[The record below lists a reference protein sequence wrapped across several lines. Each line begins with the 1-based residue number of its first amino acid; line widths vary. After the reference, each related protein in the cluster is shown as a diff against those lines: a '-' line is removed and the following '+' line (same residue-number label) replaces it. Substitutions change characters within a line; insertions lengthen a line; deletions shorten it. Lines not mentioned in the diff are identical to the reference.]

1 MWVVGG
7 ALRALY
13 AYINGY
19 ELTEALEKMQ
29 RARKMGS
36 DGKWE

>member
-13 AYINGY
+13 AYVNGY
-19 ELTEALEKMQ
+19 ELTEALEKKQ
-29 RARKMGS
+29 RARQMGAA
-36 DGKWE
+36 GKWE

>member
-1 MWVVGG
+1 MWVTGG

-13 AYINGY
+13 AYANGY
-19 ELTEALEKMQ
+19 ELTEALEKRQ

-36 DGKWE
+36 EGKWD